1 LIEQDMKHVILTLI
15 LGFSFN
21 AFAQDS
27 DAIEAVKKDFLDY
40 YRLLAEQKIDSALD
54 YSNPRLFEVI
64 PRDQIK
70 SLMEALYQM
79 PDMEYKTGM
88 PTFLKFEEVVE
99 IDNMN
104 YLKFYISSPAEM
116 KFNSIESSDE
126 NVMRMTKNLEMRFGF
141 GNVQFDKETG
151 YYKINA
157 EKTIIASSE
166 KTLMGWQFVTVD
178 NPKMKA
184 LLEQIIPAEVLN

>member
-1 LIEQDMKHVILTLI
+1 MKHMILTLI

-126 NVMRMTKNLEMRFGF
+126 NVMRMTKNLEMRFRF